1 MKWELKDLE
10 LSTLES
16 GHWYLNQ
23 MDCTD
28 VTSAQQGTELI
39 NLFVVIKVMNK
50 QLSYVFGFFFF
61 FFSIAIMVDQSSLV

>member
-16 GHWYLNQ
+16 SHWHVNQ

-28 VTSAQQGTELI
+28 VTSAQQETTLI
-39 NLFVVIKVMNK
+39 NLYVVLKVMSK
-50 QLSYVFGFFFF
+50 QLSYA
-61 FFSIAIMVDQSSLV
+61 FFSIAILVDQTGFV

>member
-1 MKWELKDLE
+1 MEFGNVKWELKDLE

-28 VTSAQQGTELI
+28 VTSAQQGAALI
-39 NLFVVIKVMNK
+39 NLFVVIKVMSK
-50 QLSYVFGFFFF
+50 QLSYV
-61 FFSIAIMVDQSSLV
+61 FFSIAIMVEQSSLV